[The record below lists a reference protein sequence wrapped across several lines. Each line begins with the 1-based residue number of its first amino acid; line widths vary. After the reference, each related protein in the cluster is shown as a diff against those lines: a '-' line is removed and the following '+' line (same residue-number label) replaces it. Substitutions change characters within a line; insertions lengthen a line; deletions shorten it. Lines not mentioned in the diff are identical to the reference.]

1 MNIPYP
7 RDYHRTVGAH
17 FRTSSGRVEKVLVLL
32 IESGFVYCMLWVI
45 ASWSLSMAQSHTQNT
60 KWHALQTL
68 YMLSAFSILPG
79 SGSYVVNMVML
90 YISVRIWKTFV
101 QVLNCPYF
109 VFRAR
114 ILLLLTC

>member
-17 FRTSSGRVEKVLVLL
+17 FRRSSGRVEKVLVLL

-45 ASWSLSMAQSHTQNT
+45 AFWSLSMAQSHTQNT

-68 YMLSAFSILPG
+68 YMLSAFGILPG
-79 SGSYVVNMVML
+79 SGSYVVNVVML
-90 YISVRIWKTFV
+90 YISVRIWKKIV
-101 QVLNCPYF
+101 QVLNRPIFCF
-109 VFRAR
+109 
-114 ILLLLTC
+114 